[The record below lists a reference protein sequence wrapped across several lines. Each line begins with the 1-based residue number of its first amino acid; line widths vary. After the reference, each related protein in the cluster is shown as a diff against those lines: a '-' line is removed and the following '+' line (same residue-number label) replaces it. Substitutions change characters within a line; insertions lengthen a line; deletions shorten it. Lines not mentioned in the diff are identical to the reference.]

1 MNNMDDTGP
10 PNKRPKYDHSPHKPG
25 YSSPGSSRA
34 ANFEEL
40 KITRRALPIYP
51 ARQKI
56 ITEIRRLPSAIVIGE
71 TGSGKTTQIPQYL
84 LEAGLN
90 HGDVIAITQPRRV
103 AAISVAGRVAQER
116 NTALGTVVGYC
127 VRFEDVTSPAT
138 KLKFMSDGM
147 LLREAIL
154 DPTLTRYSIVILDEA
169 HERTIHTDVLFGVVK
184 AAQRRRLKTGLKLL
198 KIIVMS
204 ATMDVDHFSS
214 YFNKA
219 PVLYLEGRQYPIQV
233 MYAKEPQS
241 DYLFASL
248 VTFFQIH
255 KEAPAG
261 EDVLIFLTGQEE
273 IESAVR
279 TIRDLARDLRDVPQL
294 LVLPLYAALP
304 SQTQIKVFSKT
315 PKGYRKVVVSTNI
328 AETSITIQGIKYVI
342 DSGMVKAKMYNPHT
356 GLDLLKVVTASKA
369 QVLQRTGR
377 AGREAPG
384 VCYRLFTEAEFDKLS
399 PNTVPEIQ
407 RCNLSSVVLQLMA
420 LGISDVLTFDFMDKP
435 SPESIKAALEE
446 LVLLGALERQDKSD
460 ILKLTPLGKQMSAFP
475 LDPRFAKTIL
485 LAKEYGCLEE
495 ILSIISVLSVDNVL
509 VSQSSKRKESLEA
522 RQKFMSS
529 DGDHITLLNI
539 YRGYKSVN
547 GNKSWCFENFIN
559 ARNMQTAL
567 EVRKQL
573 REICERNSMTFSSC
587 GKDTSAI

>member
-1 MNNMDDTGP
+1 MRNAEDAGP
-10 PNKRPKYDHSPHKPG
+10 PNKRQKFEQSPHNASNTNI
-25 YSSPGSSRA
+25 YSSPGPSRGS
-34 ANFEEL
+34 NFEEL
-40 KITRRALPIYP
+40 KNARRALPIYP

-56 ITEIRRLPSAIVIGE
+56 IAEIRRLPSAIVIGE

-84 LEAGLN
+84 LEAGVN
-90 HGDVIAITQPRRV
+90 QGAVIAITQPRRV
-103 AAISVAGRVAQER
+103 AAISVAQRVAQER
-116 NTALGTVVGYC
+116 NTVVGHIVGYC

-154 DPTLTRYSIVILDEA
+154 DPTLTRYSVVILDEA
-169 HERTIHTDVLFGVVK
+169 HERTVHTDVLFGVVK
-184 AAQRRRLKTGLKLL
+184 AAQRRRLKTGQKLL

-204 ATMDVDHFSS
+204 ATMDVDHFSE

-233 MYAKEPQS
+233 MYTKEQQS

-279 TIRDLARDLRDVPQL
+279 TIRDLARDLHDVPKL

-304 SQTQIKVFSKT
+304 SQVQIRVFAKT
-315 PKGYRKVVVSTNI
+315 PQGCRKVVVATNI

-342 DSGMVKAKMYNPHT
+342 DCGMVKARVYNPHS

-377 AGREAPG
+377 SGREAPG
-384 VCYRLFTEAEFDKLS
+384 VCYRLFTESEFNKLS

-446 LVLLGALERQDKSD
+446 LVLLGALERQEKSD
-460 ILKLTPLGKQMSAFP
+460 ILKLTPLGKQMAAFP
-475 LDPRFAKTIL
+475 LDPRFANYSLGKGIWMFRGNLEHYLCTICRQCS
-485 LAKEYGCLEE
+485 AQ
-495 ILSIISVLSVDNVL
+495 SV
-509 VSQSSKRKESLEA
+509 QQA
-522 RQKFMSS
+522 
-529 DGDHITLLNI
+529 
-539 YRGYKSVN
+539 
-547 GNKSWCFENFIN
+547 
-559 ARNMQTAL
+559 
-567 EVRKQL
+567 
-573 REICERNSMTFSSC
+573 
-587 GKDTSAI
+587 